1 MHWVK
6 DHNQMWEGDQ
16 KLESYWVPKLRIG
29 KEEWDLNDD
38 SKTVGDDIFVHLR
51 RGCTSKSGLSRLV
64 LAASNGAYDR
74 PFNLSA
80 SKGYNELLRLRSEA
94 IVSESLMHLP
104 KWQRDKAI
112 ENNAQKKQKRKLDAI
127 RDSKSRSICVTF
139 GANDAAFTVDMLRP
153 GKPADDIW
161 VKASF
166 GAFSAIIKFLVT
178 MGMDVDRTTR
188 TYVQKGKLPQGCRR
202 VRGDRIAVPVPEEA
216 HEAIKNAGKKIRK
229 TVIVPTIEEAAELLD
244 DPTKVVK
251 LLVESD
257 DDQNDDVDDDAEN
270 QGPNKAADCAGA
282 GADNSMI

>member
-1 MHWVK
+1 
-6 DHNQMWEGDQ
+6 
-16 KLESYWVPKLRIG
+16 
-29 KEEWDLNDD
+29 
-38 SKTVGDDIFVHLR
+38 
-51 RGCTSKSGLSRLV
+51 
-64 LAASNGAYDR
+64 
-74 PFNLSA
+74 
-80 SKGYNELLRLRSEA
+80 
-94 IVSESLMHLP
+94 MHLP

-166 GAFSAIIKFLVT
+166 EAFSAIIKFLVT

-244 DPTKVVK
+244 DPSKVVK

-257 DDQNDDVDDDAEN
+257 DDRNDDVDDDAEN
-270 QGPNKAADCAGA
+270 QGPNKAADGAGA